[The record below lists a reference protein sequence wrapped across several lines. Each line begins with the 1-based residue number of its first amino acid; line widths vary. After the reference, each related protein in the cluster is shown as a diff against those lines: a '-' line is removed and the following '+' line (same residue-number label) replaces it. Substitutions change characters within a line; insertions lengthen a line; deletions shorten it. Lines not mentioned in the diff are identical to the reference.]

1 MGCCTGAF
9 VVAFFTVVV
18 ATFLGVASPVVVL
31 RPRDVARGG
40 GGGAS
45 TLVLTAAVWVDDAAT
60 GVSTFSITTSAGCLL
75 RRKKNPAAMSTSVA
89 ICKTK
94 DWRRGDI
101 RLNIRFVPQL
111 LKFPQKEDS
120 VYSSSEAGLG

>member
-31 RPRDVARGG
+31 RPRGVARGG

-60 GVSTFSITTSAGCLL
+60 GVSICSTATSVVGRL
-75 RRKKNPAAMSTSVA
+75 RRKKNPAAMSVRAAS
-89 ICKTK
+89 CKTK

-101 RLNIRFVPQL
+101 RLNIR
-111 LKFPQKEDS
+111 
-120 VYSSSEAGLG
+120 AI